1 MKDIEMTELD
11 RLRHSSAHIMA
22 AAVCRIYDDVQLD
35 IGPPTEDGFYYDF
48 ELTDRISTEDF
59 SKIEK
64 AMQEIIAED
73 HPFICQ
79 EVSREQATQMLKDKP
94 TNSNVSQISLKEI
107 LSFFYMR

>member
-48 ELTDRISTEDF
+48 ELNDRISTEDF

-64 AMQEIIAED
+64 PCRRSSTKIIPSHAKKFHENKQ
-73 HPFICQ
+73 PRC
-79 EVSREQATQMLKDKP
+79 
-94 TNSNVSQISLKEI
+94 
-107 LSFFYMR
+107 

>member
-48 ELTDRISTEDF
+48 ELNDRISTEDF

-64 AMQEIIAED
+64 VIWEMMKN
-73 HPFICQ
+73 H
-79 EVSREQATQMLKDKP
+79 S
-94 TNSNVSQISLKEI
+94 S
-107 LSFFYMR
+107 